1 MQLQSILVS
10 FIAMIIIFFVV
21 ARGRRRTKCLEN
33 DLRHLSD
40 QQNRTLMSAEKQFH
54 DSHLAR
60 LAEYCRELEA
70 KVQNRARLL
79 ELLIEELDQKLER
92 LKKDRDLH

>member
-1 MQLQSILVS
+1 MQLPSIFVS
-10 FIAMIIIFFVV
+10 FIAMVIIFFVI

-33 DLRHLSD
+33 DLKRILD
-40 QQNRTLMSAEKQFH
+40 QQNRTMMSTEKQFH
-54 DSHLAR
+54 DSHLAK
-60 LAEYCRELEA
+60 LSDYCRELEA